1 MLWKNFFLR
10 LQKPALSGQPRR
22 SEAGGVAIELPGNGL
37 DLLAAWDLNG
47 REIKNVVK
55 TAHLRCCYNN
65 SKLTLSS
72 IEAAIRV
79 TAPFANKAVLEGE
92 SPASHKRPRLS

>member
-1 MLWKNFFLR
+1 MIK
-10 LQKPALSGQPRR
+10 
-22 SEAGGVAIELPGNGL
+22 LPGDDL

-55 TAHLRCCYNN
+55 TAHLGCCYNN
-65 SKLTLSS
+65 SELTLSS

-79 TAPFANKAVLEGE
+79 TAPFAKKAMLEGE
-92 SPASHKRPRLS
+92 SYASSKRHRLS